1 MFERE
6 GTLET
11 TVHGI
16 DEQTPIS
23 DLDLEHS
30 IVDVAV
36 DSDKGFWSRRWL
48 LWPLSG
54 R

>member
-1 MFERE
+1 MLERE

-11 TVHGI
+11 TVHSI

-23 DLDLEHS
+23 DLNPEYT
-30 IVDVAV
+30 IPNIAV
-36 DSDKGFWSRRWL
+36 SPDKGFQSRRWC
-48 LWPLSG
+48 LWPPI